1 MGNHCPECETP
12 IGECKPRDVLKEQP
26 RNRDDLDLSHIKK
39 GDYKKKT
46 SKEIDNSAIS
56 IGINFGESV
65 MIEQPKKQTKA
76 AAPASKQE
84 SQVSREEHN
93 IKPLSIAAAIQSI
106 ELKKGVHYSGP
117 TVDRHPH

>member
-76 AAPASKQE
+76 AAPAS
-84 SQVSREEHN
+84 SQVSRVEHN
-93 IKPLSIAAAIQSI
+93 IKPLSIATAIQSI

-117 TVDRHPH
+117 TVDRQPH

>member
-1 MGNHCPECETP
+1 M
-12 IGECKPRDVLKEQP
+12 RDVFKEQP
-26 RNRDDLDLSHIKK
+26 KNRDDLDLSHIKK
-39 GDYKKKT
+39 GEYKKKT

-65 MIEQPKKQTKA
+65 MIEQPLKKQTKKS
-76 AAPASKQE
+76 PPIIKEDPQASRTE
-84 SQVSREEHN
+84 NN

-117 TVDRHPH
+117 TVDRQPH